1 MNIRNSSV
9 LLIPLLIVG
18 CATPPVAVPPPV
30 AVQTPAPTAVVV
42 TLSPT
47 KLVETRYEVR
57 GYRETANSSIRH
69 EAHTV
74 YRRTRVPV
82 AASDDLGTVP
92 RESYPPVSVSP
103 LPASEELT
111 AELATQKKI
120 TAELH
125 AMQASIA
132 ETEHAMQAQYAL
144 LVRQGAEVL
153 KVKGQLEAERS
164 RLRSGPS
171 VEITPSAP
179 VAATAGKEELKW

>member
-9 LLIPLLIVG
+9 LLIPLLIIG
-18 CATPPVAVPPPV
+18 CATPRPAVPPPV
-30 AVQTPAPTAVVV
+30 AVQTATPTAAIAAR
-42 TLSPT
+42 SPT
-47 KLVETRYEVR
+47 KQVETRYEVR

-69 EAHTV
+69 EAHAV

-92 RESYPPVSVSP
+92 RDSYPPVSVSP

-125 AMQASIA
+125 AMQESIA
-132 ETEHAMQAQYAL
+132 ETEQSMQTQFAL

-153 KVKGQLEAERS
+153 KVKGQLDAERS
-164 RLRSGPS
+164 RLRSVPS
-171 VEITPSAP
+171 VETTPSAP
-179 VAATAGKEELKW
+179 VAAAAGKEEPKW

>member
-1 MNIRNSSV
+1 MRNGSI
-9 LLIPLLIVG
+9 LLVPLLIAG
-18 CATPPVAVPPPV
+18 CATPPPV
-30 AVQTPAPTAVVV
+30 VVKTPAPTTVVAA
-42 TLSPT
+42 LSPT

-57 GYRETANSSIRH
+57 GYREAANSSIRH
-69 EAHTV
+69 EAHAV
-74 YRRTRVPV
+74 FRRTRVPV
-82 AASDDLGTVP
+82 TASDDLAVVP
-92 RESYPPVSVSP
+92 RESYPPVSVFP

-132 ETEHAMQAQYAL
+132 ETEHNMQAQYAL

-164 RLRSGPS
+164 RLRSVPS
-171 VEITPSAP
+171 VEAAPAAP
-179 VAATAGKEELKW
+179 VAATAANEEPKW

>member
-1 MNIRNSSV
+1 MNIRNSSI
-9 LLIPLLIVG
+9 LLVPLLIAG
-18 CATPPVAVPPPV
+18 CATPPPV
-30 AVQTPAPTAVVV
+30 VVKTLAPTAVVAV
-42 TLSPT
+42 ASPT
-47 KLVETRYEVR
+47 KPVETRYEVR
-57 GYRETANSSIRH
+57 GYREAANPSIRH
-69 EAHTV
+69 EAHVV

-82 AASDDLGTVP
+82 AASDDLGTVS
-92 RESYPPVSVSP
+92 RESCPPVNVSP

-132 ETEHAMQAQYAL
+132 ETEQSMQAQYAL

-164 RLRSGPS
+164 RLRSVPS
-171 VEITPSAP
+171 VEAAPAAP
-179 VAATAGKEELKW
+179 VAATTAKEEPKW